1 MRETNFRTA
10 ENLKQLKQLQ
20 AALKGRCFYCR
31 RRISFRVHS
40 LDPHAAT
47 VDHFFPLALGG
58 RDSISNVVLACTAC
72 NRKKG
77 EAPPNLQDILR
88 WNELAKV
95 WPHIHP
101 LSLDRHVRIKKR
113 CIVSNAFI
121 PWERLL
127 ESMRTNV
134 ETHTCSKP
142 CSKSNQMAKHRQRR
156 LVQRRLVQTMQVT
169 EVNPG
174 LSEHE
179 PSLPLSHDGA
189 SISETE

>member
-1 MRETNFRTA
+1 MRETNFRA
-10 ENLKQLKQLQ
+10 PDNLKQLKQLQ
-20 AALKGRCFYCR
+20 AVQKGGCFYCR
-31 RRISFRVHS
+31 RWISFGVHS
-40 LDPHAAT
+40 LDPHSAT

-101 LSLDRHVRIKKR
+101 HSLDRHVRIKKR
-113 CIVSNAFI
+113 CIVCSAFI
-121 PWERLL
+121 PWKRLL
-127 ESMRTNV
+127 ESMGTNV
-134 ETHTCSKP
+134 ETHTCSKQ
-142 CSKSNQMAKHRQRR
+142 CSKSNKMAKHRQRR
-156 LVQRRLVQTMQVT
+156 LLQRRLVQIMQVA

-179 PSLPLSHDGA
+179 PSLPLSQDGA